1 LFNKNRERS
10 AKSFSESEKSHVN
23 SKSNSKVCP
32 KKAGRARKIGDF
44 YIIGKQQSAA
54 RKKSKTK
61 ATV

>member
-1 LFNKNRERS
+1 VQKVFLKV
-10 AKSFSESEKSHVN
+10 KKSHVN